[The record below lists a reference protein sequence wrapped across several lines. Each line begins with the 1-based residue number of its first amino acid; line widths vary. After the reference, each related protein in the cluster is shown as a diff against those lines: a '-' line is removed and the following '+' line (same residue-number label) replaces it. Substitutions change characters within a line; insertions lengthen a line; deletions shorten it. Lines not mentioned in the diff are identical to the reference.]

1 MKKVL
6 FILFL
11 FYAFTA
17 SGQQKEPIIDVHL
30 HCYDRWGPRPDTAWY
45 PKQVARPAT
54 TEALMRQRLSNGKTN
69 YSKQIRFGQIIEQF
83 PDFGITNF
91 NRERVHLMSRLSRL
105 PKSEAARLI

>member
-30 HCYDRWGPRPDTAWY
+30 HCYDRWGPHPDTAWY

-54 TEALMRQRLSNGKTN
+54 TEALMRQSLKALERKNKLLEGALVW
-69 YSKQIRFGQIIEQF
+69 
-83 PDFGITNF
+83 PDY
-91 NRERVHLMSRLSRL
+91 
-105 PKSEAARLI
+105 